1 MTPALTTDELRRK
14 DKPAPHP
21 RVPTDRLEDEMTW
34 LPMIVLGFLAF
45 LALAIYNKLVKLRM
59 AAQGAWADVDVQL
72 KRRHN
77 LVANLVETVKGYT
90 SYEADTLEKV
100 IQARNQAV
108 AVGDSGGGGAKKAGL
123 AESML
128 TGTLRQLFALSES
141 YPDLKASAQFQDL
154 QQSLSGLEDAIQNAR
169 RYYNAVVRDY
179 NTRIQSVP
187 DVFVARVGGFTER
200 EFFEL
205 TDEQERAVPQV
216 DFGTG
221 EK

>member
-1 MTPALTTDELRRK
+1 MS
-14 DKPAPHP
+14 
-21 RVPTDRLEDEMTW
+21 W
-34 LPMIVLGFLAF
+34 LPIAVLGVLAF

-108 AVGDSGGGGAKKAGL
+108 AVGGGGGAKQAGM
-123 AESML
+123 AESLL

-141 YPDLKASAQFQDL
+141 YPDLKASTQFQEL
-154 QQSLSGLEDAIQNAR
+154 QQSLGELENAIQNAR

-205 TDEQERAVPQV
+205 SDEQERAVPQV
-216 DFGTG
+216 DFGPG
-221 EK
+221 AK

>member
-1 MTPALTTDELRRK
+1 MN
-14 DKPAPHP
+14 
-21 RVPTDRLEDEMTW
+21 W
-34 LPMIVLGFLAF
+34 LPIVVVALLAVM
-45 LALAIYNKLVKLRM
+45 ALNIYNRLVKFRM
-59 AAQGAWADVDVQL
+59 AANGAWADVDVQL

-90 SYEADTLEKV
+90 SHESETLEKV
-100 IQARNQAV
+100 VQARNQAI
-108 AVGDSGGGGAKKAGL
+108 AIGDSGGGGAKQAGL

-141 YPDLKASAQFQDL
+141 YPDLKASTQFQDL
-154 QQSLSGLEDAIQNAR
+154 QRSLSDLEDAIQNAR

-179 NTRIQSVP
+179 NTRIQSMP
-187 DVFVARVGGFTER
+187 DTFVARIGGFTER

-205 TDEQERAVPQV
+205 SDEQERAVPRV

-221 EK
+221 AE